1 MTPAL
6 SQDFDALAVGE
17 RFSTR
22 GRTVTE
28 ADVVGF
34 AAMTGDSHPQHTDAV
49 WAAGSPFGVRIAHGM
64 LVVSYTLGLLA
75 FDPERVVALRRIRQ
89 ATFKRPVM
97 IGDTI
102 RADCRIDSLTPV
114 DAATGLVGIQA
125 DVVNQHGRVAV
136 RLGLDAVWRRGDDA
150 PAPRGSDDAA
160 LALVGIPL

>member
-1 MTPAL
+1 VTPAL
-6 SQDFDALAVGE
+6 SQDFDALAVDE

-28 ADVVGF
+28 ADVAGF
-34 AAMTGDSHPQHTDAV
+34 AALTGDTHPQHTDAV
-49 WAAGSPFGVRIAHGM
+49 WAAESPFGARIAHGL
-64 LVVSYTLGLLA
+64 LVVSYTLGLLD
-75 FDPERVVALRRIRQ
+75 FDPDRVVALRRIRQ

-102 RADCRIDSLTPV
+102 HAHCRIDSLTPV

-136 RLGLDAVWRRGDDA
+136 RLGLDAVWRRGDA
-150 PAPRGSDDAA
+150 VHAVRSTDDGAF
-160 LALVGIPL
+160 ALVGIPL